1 MLCLVVD
8 KRSEFMINV
17 GPKLEQSFRHGR
29 LLSQYP
35 TAAYVAA
42 RLQKVG
48 WDSDYGKILLSNFRE
63 DLIRDCGH
71 EFPEVLRQLRF
82 VSL

>member
-1 MLCLVVD
+1 
-8 KRSEFMINV
+8 MINV
-17 GPKLEQSFRHGR
+17 APKLEQSFRPGD
-29 LLSQYP
+29 LLREYP

-48 WDSDYGKILLSNFRE
+48 WDSDYGKTLLNNFRE
-63 DLIRDCGH
+63 DLLRECGN

-82 VSL
+82 ASF

>member
-1 MLCLVVD
+1 
-8 KRSEFMINV
+8 MINV
-17 GPKLEQSFRHGR
+17 GPKLEQSFSPGH
-29 LLSQYP
+29 LLREYP

-48 WDSDYGKILLSNFRE
+48 WDSDYGKTLLNNFRE
-63 DLIRDCGH
+63 DLTRECGN

-82 VSL
+82 VSF